1 MLVGGTLE
9 QPADLLLCGPAQLS
23 CRVPT
28 PRVLAPGPDTNSI
41 LTVSV
46 VGTVGYR
53 DSWLQ
58 LLVANTGGALFI
70 VYLYKGL
77 AMVCLAR
84 APAKLV
90 RDKEYLEGGEM
101 TVTTGENVSG
111 LEAALHMKYQ
121 FCINLRLRGC
131 LGICS
136 A

>member
-1 MLVGGTLE
+1 MLVDGTLE
-9 QPADLLLCGPAQLS
+9 QPVDLLLCGPAQHP

-28 PRVLAPGPDTNSI
+28 PRVVSPGPDTNST

-90 RDKEYLEGGEM
+90 RDKEYLEGGEL
-101 TVTTGENVSG
+101 TVTIGEDVSG

-121 FCINLRLRGC
+121 FCINLKLHGC